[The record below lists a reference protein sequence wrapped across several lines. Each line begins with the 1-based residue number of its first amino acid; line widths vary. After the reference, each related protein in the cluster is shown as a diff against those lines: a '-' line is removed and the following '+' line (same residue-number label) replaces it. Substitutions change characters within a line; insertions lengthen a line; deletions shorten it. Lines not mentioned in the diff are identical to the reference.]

1 MVFHKTYFAPQWS
14 LWARIV
20 SEILFFIFTIKNE
33 RVKCIHWYLF
43 EYLWRQRVK
52 RTGEDIF
59 TSFLKLIA
67 QKQTE
72 SEVTPVEDLPK
83 VFFIYGSVQKIYA
96 II

>member
-1 MVFHKTYFAPQWS
+1 M
-14 LWARIV
+14 
-20 SEILFFIFTIKNE
+20 
-33 RVKCIHWYLF
+33 
-43 EYLWRQRVK
+43 K

-67 QKQTE
+67 QKQT
-72 SEVTPVEDLPK
+72 EVTPVEDLPK

>member
-1 MVFHKTYFAPQWS
+1 MKT
-14 LWARIV
+14 ARKTT
-20 SEILFFIFTIKNE
+20 ETGTN
-33 RVKCIHWYLF
+33 
-43 EYLWRQRVK
+43 LWRQRVK

-72 SEVTPVEDLPK
+72 VTPVKDLPK